1 MRLEK
6 NVCKSIPPFLSWNL
20 SKYESFKTKPIPLSL
35 YRFCKR
41 KRSYGK
47 HDCSPTSTR
56 KTSGFGDYTIIW
68 NLVER
73 VRVELTTPRF
83 SVLCSTCWATVPYGA
98 SGGTWTH
105 NLQIKSLLLYRLSY
119 RCIWHPEKESNLYLK
134 IRSFLFFPLNYRGIW
149 WNRPVSNWLPL
160 DFQSSALPVELLFHM
175 VHLAGLEPATF
186 RLKVCY
192 SAKLSYR
199 CK

>member
-1 MRLEK
+1 MLLMTDTGNQICFSRQG
-6 NVCKSIPPFLSWNL
+6 IPTNYSFNLKLRAWNMWYN
-20 SKYESFKTKPIPLSL
+20 KYNIKKKI
-35 YRFCKR
+35 
-41 KRSYGK
+41 
-47 HDCSPTSTR
+47 
-56 KTSGFGDYTIIW
+56 IIW

-83 SVLCSTCWATVPYGA
+83 SVLCSTCWATIPYGA

-186 RLKVCY
+186 GLKICY